1 VARLPYRQPED
12 AEGGVR
18 KVLETAPPL
27 NIFRLAAHADSA
39 FVPWL
44 RFGGALLGEL
54 QLDPV
59 LRELAILRVARLTPG
74 AEYEWVQH
82 DPIALAVG
90 ARQEQVDALRSDDI
104 DAECF
109 TAAEK
114 AVLRFTTEVVQNAIV
129 SDETYAQVAAAIQDR
144 EVVELIL
151 VIGQYMMVGRIMA
164 ALEIDLDDPIGGAAL
179 GAVARAAELDQA

>member
-1 VARLPYRQPED
+1 VARIPYRTPEQ
-12 AEGGVR
+12 AEGRVR
-18 KVLETAPPL
+18 EVLEAAPPL

-44 RFGGALLGEL
+44 RWGGALLGEL

-90 ARQEQVDALRSDDI
+90 AGQAQVDALRNDHI

-109 TAAEK
+109 SAGEK
-114 AVLRFTTEVVQNAIV
+114 AVLQFTTEAVTDSVV
-129 SDETYAQVAAAIQDR
+129 SDETFAAVADALSAR
-144 EVVELIL
+144 EIVELL
-151 VIGQYMMVGRIMA
+151 MVIGQYMMVGRMMA
-164 ALEIDLDDPIGGAAL
+164 ALEIDMDEAIGGPAL
-179 GAVARAAELDQA
+179 GAVERASELEA